1 MQWGPVDSRRRGCG
15 AGWDGTDLSSA
26 RQEILEQESKDL
38 AWLLSQPP
46 AYLLLLLSPMSLPV
60 CSLWV
65 PHQHSLLAE
74 ACLAGSCSAVA
85 WGQVAKTQELAVW
98 AILPPWDFLFCMPRL
113 LRFVLEVCLLP
124 GHLWWVPPTA
134 GGCVRLPP
142 GVWRLSCLLRAP
154 EAPCGGPLSTE
165 QVSVCAALVPLFEG
179 ELICQ
184 RSVFLGCIS
193 PFKATAQSG

>member
-1 MQWGPVDSRRRGCG
+1 MEHVGMGQTFHLLGRRFYSKNPKTWCGC
-15 AGWDGTDLSSA
+15 S
-26 RQEILEQESKDL
+26 
-38 AWLLSQPP
+38 
-46 AYLLLLLSPMSLPV
+46 LSPQPTFWFYCLPCPCQF

-74 ACLAGSCSAVA
+74 ACLAGSYSPVA
-85 WGQVAKTQELAVW
+85 WGQMAKTQELAVW
-98 AILPPWDFLFCMPRL
+98 AILHPWDFLLCMPGL

-124 GHLWWVPPTA
+124 GHLWWVPPMP
-134 GGCVRLPP
+134 GGCVRLAP
-142 GVWRLSCLLRAP
+142 GVWRPSCLLQKLPVGA
-154 EAPCGGPLSTE
+154 PLSTE
-165 QVSVCAALVPLFEG
+165 QVSVCAALVPLFES